1 MLRTALP
8 QCQQRIIHHQMS
20 TVLRDRAL
28 GYRKG
33 EGGHLRRGT
42 EVVASVSTV
51 EQSPRPPRRVELASE
66 WERKPH

>member
-33 EGGHLRRGT
+33 EGRHLRRL

-51 EQSPRPPRRVELASE
+51 EQSPRPPRSVEFASE